1 MQSAGVPGGTRPLLV
16 GKPRVLRTIG
26 TGLLTV
32 GKCSAWQP
40 PLKMDDETLS
50 SSWECTADRYCSTHD
65 EKLAQNTTQAACQV
79 SCAASHTCFAFSFYP
94 NLCGP
99 TKPGSCLLCRDGY
112 TASKSACP
120 KAQLCINPHPPPPPP
135 PPPPPLPGWHRSA
148 VGVNAMAAWPWPAYT
163 RKSDQLDA
171 GSVPGYFIHID
182 HTSVGACEAACAAH
196 VQCGVWSAGTS
207 AGITS
212 CYLRLDHLWWPTGD
226 GKWKGTGER
235 TGSGGPAGTPLAVP
249 ANVVSGCAK
258 KGTKNI
264 TVYNCGASFRPA
276 CCGTTCSPDSR
287 CDMTNAFAPTLSMGT
302 CDVGSPSFGSAYC
315 DKSRSYPERAAALTA
330 ALSTEEKL
338 RLWTLHSVSFPVA
351 RLNIKSFGRDTICQH
366 GLSNNWNEGHWFL
379 TNSTVFPHGI
389 NQGASFDTE
398 LVARLGNATTIES
411 RATNNVRFAHS
422 KGQAYAAILCDGGPL
437 ANTAVHAQWG
447 RTAESYGECPYATGA
462 IGRAAVTSLQQRSAD
477 GQRLAV
483 AVVTRHFMGGHQSN
497 FLSNN
502 PQMNITKREST
513 DHYYEPYGMQ
523 LLPLAQNGAE
533 ADAVMCAFTDFNGT
547 PSCASKQ
554 LLQGELRQKLNST
567 ANVVS
572 DCCDSIT
579 SIKTLLCKDGG
590 RCDVVATF
598 ADGIAMAVNAGTQ
611 LCFGCSALDDRVQ
624 AYVNSKYSAQQALDR
639 KLITMAQLDSMT
651 TRNFLSRFR
660 LGEYDGTSS
669 FIDAWQW
676 ATPMLDKF
684 QGLAREAAAKSV
696 VLVKNNGKVLPL
708 SRTELKSLAVIGP
721 FAHCEGQTFA
731 EHPRNCYLAGYN
743 GNPSKISTIL
753 DGIRELSSLGAK
765 IAYTSG
771 CEAPLEQGAAPRT
784 CSNKTIN
791 AAATLAAN
799 ADVTVIAVGLGIH
812 NEAEGRDRLTLDLPE
827 AYKSLLAAVSKTAKK
842 LVLISVSAGGVSST
856 WTAASSPA
864 DAILFAGYP
873 GQNADGVADVLF
885 GAVSPSAK
893 LPLTVYALDYLEKQG
908 GPNQEVNYH
917 LAPPLSPVGKT
928 YRYLNAKT
936 DTPLWSFGFGL
947 SYSTFEYTLLAVTA
961 SAGGGAIAT
970 ATITNTGGVDAA
982 EVSMLFISPRCTG
995 LVGLTL
1001 PLISLRRFVKNMLA
1015 KGEKKVLSFVLD
1027 ADDFAVSMED
1037 GSRAVPTSCTS
1048 TVSVGGSQPG
1058 DPHAT
1063 AAVQSKSGFKPK
1075 AGRLSII

>member
-1 MQSAGVPGGTRPLLV
+1 MV
-16 GKPRVLRTIG
+16 VLAVASTA
-26 TGLLTV
+26 TGAS
-32 GKCSAWQP
+32 GSWDCSI
-40 PLKMDDETLS
+40 
-50 SSWECTADRYCSTHD
+50 DRYCSTNAQ
-65 EKLAQNTTQAACQV
+65 KVAQNTTQAACQAA
-79 SCAASHTCFAFSFYP
+79 CAASRGCLAFSFYP

-99 TKPGSCLLCRDGY
+99 TAPGSCLLCRDGY
-112 TASKSACP
+112 AASKSACP
-120 KAQLCINPHPPPPPP
+120 AAQLCVNPHPPPPPP
-135 PPPPPLPGWHRSA
+135 PPPPPLPGWHRSVA
-148 VGVNAMAAWPWPAYT
+148 GVNAMAAWPWPAYT
-163 RKSDQLDA
+163 MQRDQLDA

-196 VQCGVWSAGTS
+196 AQCGVWSAGTS
-207 AGITS
+207 AGVTS
-212 CYLRLDHLWWPTGD
+212 CYLRLDSLWWPGGG
-226 GKWKGTGER
+226 GKYKGTGER
-235 TGSGGPAGTPLAVP
+235 TGPGCPAGTPCSVP

-258 KGTKNI
+258 PGTKENI

-276 CCGTTCSPDSR
+276 CCGTTCSPDGR
-287 CDMTNAFAPTLSMGT
+287 CDMTNAYAPMLSMGT
-302 CDVGSPSFGSAYC
+302 CDAGSPSFGAAYC
-315 DKSRSYPERAAALTA
+315 DKRRSYPERAEALTA

-338 RLWTLHSVSFPVA
+338 RLWTLHSVSLPVA

-398 LVARLGNATTIES
+398 LVARMGNATTIES
-411 RATNNVRFAHS
+411 RATNNVRYTHS

-437 ANTAVHAQWG
+437 ANTAVHTQWG
-447 RTAESYGECPYATGA
+447 RTAESYGEDPYATGA
-462 IGRAAVTSLQQRSAD
+462 TGRAAVTAMQQRSAD

-497 FLSNN
+497 FLSNS
-502 PQMNITKREST
+502 PQMNITKREAT
-513 DHYYEPYGMQ
+513 DHYFEPYGMQ

-554 LLQGELRQKLNST
+554 LLQGELRQQLNST

-579 SIKTLLCKDGG
+579 SIKTLHGQA
-590 RCDVVATF
+590 ATF

-611 LCFGCSALDDRVQ
+611 LCFGCSALDDRVA
-624 AYVNSKYSAQQALDR
+624 AYANSKYSAQQALDR

-660 LGEYDGTSS
+660 LGEFDGTSS
-669 FIDAWQW
+669 FIDAWKW

-696 VLVKNNGKVLPL
+696 VLLKNKGEVLPL

-731 EHPRNCYLAGYN
+731 QHPRNCYLAGYN

-765 IAYTSG
+765 VAYTSG
-771 CEAPLEQGAAPRT
+771 CEAPSEQGAAPRT
-784 CSNKTIN
+784 CSNETI
-791 AAATLAAN
+791 AAAAALAAEV
-799 ADVTVIAVGLGIH
+799 DVTVIAVGLGIH
-812 NEAEGRDRLTLDLPE
+812 NEAESYDRETLDLPE
-827 AYKSLLAAVSKTAKK
+827 AYKSLLAAVSKTARR

-856 WTAASSPA
+856 WTAPSSPA
-864 DAILFAGYP
+864 DAIMFAGYP

-893 LPLTVYALDYLEKQG
+893 LPLTIYALDYLEKQG
-908 GPNQEVNYH
+908 GPHQEVNYH

-928 YRYLNAKT
+928 YRYLNTTT

-947 SYSTFEYTLLAVTA
+947 SFSSFTYSALSVTA
-961 SAGGGAIAT
+961 SVGGGAIAT
-970 ATITNTGGVDAA
+970 ATVANTGGVDAA
-982 EVSMLFISPRCTG
+982 EVSMLYISPHCTG
-995 LVGLTL
+995 LGGLTL

-1015 KGEKKVLSFVLD
+1015 KGEKKALRFVLGT
-1027 ADDFAVSMED
+1027 DDFAVSMED
-1037 GSRAVPTSCTS
+1037 GSREVPTSCS
-1048 TVSVGGSQPG
+1048 FTVSVGSSQPG
-1058 DPHAT
+1058 DPNAK
-1063 AAVQSKSGFKPK
+1063 AEVLSKSGFKPK
-1075 AGRLSII
+1075 TVDYM